1 MKENDNVTYFIF
13 GTDGYRKNSN
23 GYDYSVLKSDK
34 KKPKSS
40 SWINNYHY
48 RFKKDTINNNNFLT
62 QQQLLQIIELP
73 DHGLDGLTVLDLN
86 LNENELGYLGDSLAK
101 APRLKVSLLKLEEQ
115 SVS

>member
-1 MKENDNVTYFIF
+1 M
-13 GTDGYRKNSN
+13 
-23 GYDYSVLKSDK
+23 
-34 KKPKSS
+34 
-40 SWINNYHY
+40 
-48 RFKKDTINNNNFLT
+48 
-62 QQQLLQIIELP
+62 QIIELP

>member
-1 MKENDNVTYFIF
+1 MFLPRKWLKIPNTKIEFENFNIKISANIVIKRT
-13 GTDGYRKNSN
+13 
-23 GYDYSVLKSDK
+23 
-34 KKPKSS
+34 PKSS

-62 QQQLLQIIELP
+62 QQQWLQIIELP